1 MTPLQTR
8 WFAQLKQHRAIAV
21 IRATDWQIGLKMAE
35 TAIAGGLQLIEI
47 TWNSDQPDRLITL
60 LRNRFPHCHI
70 GTGTILSPQDLR
82 RAIAAGAEFAFSPH
96 SDPRLVEVAHSAE
109 IPMVLGAMTPTEI
122 VQAWRAGS
130 DGVKVF
136 PVKSVGG
143 TQFIQCL
150 QAPLGHI
157 PLIPTGGVTLE
168 NSADFIQAGAIAVGL
183 SSSLFPPDDVTQNNW
198 QALTAHIQKHHPHH
212 WSIPIKK
219 RPPAK
224 QAIATIF
231 N

>member
-1 MTPLQTR
+1 MTPLQTL

-21 IRATDWQIGLKMAE
+21 IRSNHWQTGLKMAE
-35 TAIAGGLQLIEI
+35 TAIAGGLRLIEI

-60 LRNRFPHCHI
+60 LRDRFPHCHI
-70 GTGTILSPQDLR
+70 GTGTILNPQDLH

-96 SDPRLVEVAHSAE
+96 SDPQLVEIAHSAG

-122 VQAWRAGS
+122 VQAWGAGS

-136 PVKSVGG
+136 PIKSVGG

-168 NSADFIQAGAIAVGL
+168 NSPDFIQAGAIAVGL
-183 SSSLFPPDDVTQNNW
+183 SSSLFPPTDLAQNNW
-198 QALTAHIQKHHPHH
+198 AALITHIHQHHPRH
-212 WSIPIKK
+212 WSSVIKK
-219 RPPAK
+219 RSPTK
-224 QAIATIF
+224 QAIATIS